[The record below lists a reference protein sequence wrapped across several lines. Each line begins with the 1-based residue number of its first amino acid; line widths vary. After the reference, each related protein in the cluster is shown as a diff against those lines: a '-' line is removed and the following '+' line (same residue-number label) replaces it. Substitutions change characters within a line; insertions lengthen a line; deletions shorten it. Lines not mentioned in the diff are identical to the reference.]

1 MKTLAKRIIGTMS
14 IGVMTLG
21 ISLSANAQSIK
32 NEKDIKGEKEV
43 KTEKETKAK
52 RANQTWYFTGTSG
65 DNPTTPS
72 LYTATPH
79 SDGCPTPLQRI
90 CTIEAPDNG
99 SGQPDMSA
107 PVLPGK
113 TVADQINDAKASL
126 STPSPQTNETVSSF
140 RKN

>member
-1 MKTLAKRIIGTMS
+1 MKKLAKRIIGTLS
-14 IGVMTLG
+14 VGIMTLG

-32 NEKDIKGEKEV
+32 SEKEGQVEKEV
-43 KTEKETKAK
+43 KAAKETKVV
-52 RANQTWYFTGTSG
+52 RANQTWYFTGSSS

-72 LYTATPH
+72 LYTTTPH

-113 TVADQINDAKASL
+113 TVADQINDAKNSL
-126 STPSPQTNETVSSF
+126 NTSSPQTNETVSSF

>member
-1 MKTLAKRIIGTMS
+1 MNKVVKRIIGTMS

-21 ISLSANAQSIK
+21 ISMGANAQSIK
-32 NEKDIKGEKEV
+32 NEKEVKADKEV
-43 KTEKETKAK
+43 KASKETKLVL
-52 RANQTWYFTGTSG
+52 ANQTWYFTGSSS

-72 LYTATPH
+72 LYTTTPH

-113 TVADQINDAKASL
+113 TVADQINDAKDSL
-126 STPSPQTNETVSSF
+126 NTSSPQTNETVSSF

>member
-1 MKTLAKRIIGTMS
+1 MKTLVKRIISTMT
-14 IGVMTLG
+14 IGIMVVG

-32 NEKDIKGEKEV
+32 SEKDVKGEKEV
-43 KTEKETKAK
+43 KARKDTKVL
-52 RANQTWYFTGTSG
+52 RANQTWYFTGTSS

-72 LYTATPH
+72 LYTTTPH

-107 PVLPGK
+107 SVLPGK
-113 TVADQINDAKASL
+113 TVADQINDAQASL
-126 STPSPQTNETVSSF
+126 STSNPQTNETVSSF